1 MTEED
6 DTILTDNNYDEKNS
20 YLMDPTMNDNEDP
33 GSAME
38 RVNNLESSLWTI
50 LKELYFYYDG
60 RASLNSHK
68 KMIFNY
74 FIYDGFM
81 ETFTNFIKN
90 YLFDVYDQQQN
101 NKKED
106 NNNNPN
112 QEAAASSL
120 LPSSSTVLV
129 VETIITFK
137 INEEIYRREFI
148 DFIGF
153 AVVQISLK
161 QILYT
166 KQHKLSTNEANIKLG
181 EVLKNWKNETPL
193 HMAVHKRRLDTIT
206 LLLGNGADFTIKS
219 KDDETA
225 LDIANKNDILGL
237 ILVLLSEYHQQQST
251 IDKGGNHSFSHQPPF
266 ANFLSSNPNA
276 TKLKNNDGNLPLHL
290 AINGKSSFET
300 IQFILSSYPEAL
312 KIKNNEGNLPLHLA
326 SNGKSSFETIQF
338 ILASYPE
345 AIEIKNNEGNLPLH
359 LASNGKLSFETIQFI
374 LSSYLEALKIKN
386 NEGNLPD
393 VDNKTFKNSLGDQM
407 LDKQIPI
414 DKSKVMYVF

>member
-1 MTEED
+1 
-6 DTILTDNNYDEKNS
+6 
-20 YLMDPTMNDNEDP
+20 MDHGTV
-33 GSAME
+33 A
-38 RVNNLESSLWTI
+38 R
-50 LKELYFYYDG
+50 
-60 RASLNSHK
+60 
-68 KMIFNY
+68 
-74 FIYDGFM
+74 
-81 ETFTNFIKN
+81 
-90 YLFDVYDQQQN
+90 QQQ
-101 NKKED
+101 E
-106 NNNNPN
+106 
-112 QEAAASSL
+112 
-120 LPSSSTVLV
+120 
-129 VETIITFK
+129 
-137 INEEIYRREFI
+137 
-148 DFIGF
+148 G
-153 AVVQISLK
+153 
-161 QILYT
+161 
-166 KQHKLSTNEANIKLG
+166 LSFSRNSN
-181 EVLKNWKNETPL
+181 KNETPL

-414 DKSKVMYVF
+414 DKSKHQLNYNVIIITIFQYSSSLFIFARLNSVDQSKDAQNAGVNNSNNKELKSRRESKGSNEIATPMITNETDAKSSSNNNVGASVGLSISSL